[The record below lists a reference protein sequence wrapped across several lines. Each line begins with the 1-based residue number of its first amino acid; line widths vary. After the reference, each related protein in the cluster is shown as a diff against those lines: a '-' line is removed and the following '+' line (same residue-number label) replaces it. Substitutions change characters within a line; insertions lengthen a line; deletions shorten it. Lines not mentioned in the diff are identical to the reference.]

1 MLWILCYG
9 DCGSDVAG
17 IQARQQVGAD
27 RWVVDDDEI
36 VLLVV
41 AAFMEMVEECRKR
54 NASKN

>member
-41 AAFMEMVEECRKR
+41 AAFMEMVEECH
-54 NASKN
+54 